1 VALYL
6 DHAFILCTP
15 GAPEAQVL
23 LDRGFR
29 EGSRNTHSGQGTANR
44 RFFFSNFML
53 ELLWVEDKSAAAS
66 ELVRPTGLWERWSQ
80 RGDLSS
86 RFGVVC
92 AGNPERGAALPF
104 TTDAYAPPY
113 FPPDMRIEIARG
125 FALIEPAVY
134 WIPTASARRTSSD
147 EPLDHTPPVREIVS
161 LSIGL
166 PLERF
171 SPAAARLSQSD
182 LIELTESDPEVMELR
197 FRGERELV
205 IDCRPQL
212 PLRFRSATDA

>member
-1 VALYL
+1 MALYL
-6 DHAFILCTP
+6 DHAFILCAP

-23 LDRGFR
+23 LDHGFR

-53 ELLWVEDKSAAAS
+53 ELLWVEDENTATS

-80 RGDLSS
+80 RADLSS

-92 AGNPERGAALPF
+92 AGSPEPGAALPF
-104 TTDAYAPPY
+104 ATDSYAPPY
-113 FPPDMRIEIARG
+113 LPSGMRIEIARG

-134 WIPTASARRTSSD
+134 WIPTASARRTSGD
-147 EPLDHTPPVREIVS
+147 EPQDHAQPVREIVS
-161 LSIGL
+161 LTIGL

-182 LIELTESDPEVMELR
+182 VIELSESDPEVMELR
-197 FRGERELV
+197 FRGERELT

-212 PLRFRSATDA
+212 PLLFRSATDA